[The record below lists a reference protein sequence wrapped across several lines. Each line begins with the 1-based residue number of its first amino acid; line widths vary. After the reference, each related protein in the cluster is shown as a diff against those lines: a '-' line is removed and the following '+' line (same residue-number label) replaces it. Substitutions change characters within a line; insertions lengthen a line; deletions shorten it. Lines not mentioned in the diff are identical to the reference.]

1 MIGSQQD
8 APVIDVEIVKT
19 LYLAPTHR
27 GKSWLVKSVF
37 PLLFHTTSFSQGGHI
52 DTVKFDGEKSCA
64 LKSIRIEWCHKV
76 CRESTKLRQGR
87 IMTKH
92 AVNSGELSEEVP
104 AEENFI
110 EQAEYI
116 DRQKFNSLAAE
127 HPYESDIN
135 KKLMG
140 GGAKLLIGP
149 RGCGKSTLML
159 KAYYGLLDDGALNTL
174 PIYVNFKLALK
185 MEPYYV
191 NGPNASY
198 WFRAWLVLKIFHALW
213 DVFSEKRD
221 IRTPEGFPEQ
231 RDIELSI
238 SALEANSAQDEKIGQ
253 FSTRFLCKMI
263 DAVISENN
271 MRRCVV
277 LIDDAAHSFSES
289 QQEDFFDLF
298 REIKSKSISPKA
310 AIYPGITSNS
320 ANFHVGHDAEKI
332 DAWVKPLGDEY
343 EAFMLALAK
352 KRFEGTGVD
361 FVNSNREEIV
371 FLAYAAFGIPR
382 GFLSMLRP
390 IFSSPDS
397 HLGLNRKLNKMKVL
411 KLSRIGRDMSHA
423 VYDSLNTKLPTYESY
438 VENGTHIY
446 RAILSKIKEFNRRK
460 PLEKQGTQFGI
471 KIPVDLDLE
480 KIVGF
485 LEYSGL
491 ICSTGSALKG
501 DEGSFSHFQV
511 HIGDLTTEN
520 ILVGSRTKSVE
531 SFLSVIRA
539 PKRQAWPKLTSR
551 TLFKAANVTDDDF
564 TLALP
569 LCLFCGARRSNPEAK
584 FCSSCGNQL
593 KSSSTYETLV
603 KKDISVLELSS
614 AIDKRIKANSHIK
627 RVRDVLTDS
636 SKKTLH
642 SIPYIGKV
650 RATTIVG
657 RAEEYVSL

>member
-1 MIGSQQD
+1 MIVHSIR
-8 APVIDVEIVKT
+8 ACEISNI
-19 LYLAPTHR
+19 A
-27 GKSWLVKSVF
+27 
-37 PLLFHTTSFSQGGHI
+37 LLFHTTSFSQGGHI

-64 LKSIRIEWCHKV
+64 LKSIQVEWCHKV
-76 CRESTKLRQGR
+76 CRASTKLRQGR

-127 HPYESDIN
+127 HPYESDI
-135 KKLMG
+135 KKKIMG

-159 KAYYGLLDDGALNTL
+159 KAYYGLLDDDALNTI

-213 DVFSEKRD
+213 NAILEKKDD
-221 IRTPEGFPEQ
+221 IRIPEGFPEQ
-231 RDIELSI
+231 GNIELSI
-238 SALEANSAQDEKIGQ
+238 NALEANSAQGEKIGQ
-253 FSTRFLCKMI
+253 FSTSYLCKMI

-277 LIDDAAHSFSES
+277 LIDDAAHSFSEN

-320 ANFHVGHDAEKI
+320 ANFHVGHDAEQI
-332 DAWVKPLGDEY
+332 DAWVKPLGVDY
-343 EAFMLALAK
+343 EAFMLELAK

-361 FVNSNREEIV
+361 FVNSNEDEIV

-390 IFSSPDS
+390 IFSSPES
-397 HLGLNRKLNKMKVL
+397 HLGSNGKLNKSKVL
-411 KLSRIGRDMSHA
+411 KLSRLGRDMSHA
-423 VYDSLNTKLPTYESY
+423 VYDSLDTKLPSYESY
-438 VENGTHIY
+438 MENGTHIY
-446 RAILSKIKEFNRRK
+446 RAILSKIKEFNRGK
-460 PLEKQGTQFGI
+460 PLEKQGMQFAI
-471 KIPVDLDLE
+471 KHPVGSDLE

-485 LEYSGL
+485 LQYSGL
-491 ICSTGSALKG
+491 ILPTDSSLKG
-501 DEGSFSHFQV
+501 DEGRFSHFQV

-520 ILVGSRTKSVE
+520 ILVGSRTKSIE

-539 PKRQAWPKLTSR
+539 PMRQAWPRLTSR
-551 TLFKAANVTDDDF
+551 SLFDAANVTVDDF

-569 LCLFCGARRSNPEAK
+569 LCLVCEAPRSNPDAK
-584 FCSSCGNQL
+584 FCSNCGSQL
-593 KSSSTYETLV
+593 KPSSIYEALV
-603 KKDISVLELSS
+603 KNDISVLRLSPEMER
-614 AIDKRIKANSHIK
+614 RIKANSHIK
-627 RVRDVLTDS
+627 RIRDVLTDS
-636 SKKTLH
+636 SKETLH

-650 RATTIVG
+650 RAKTIVG
-657 RAEEYVSL
+657 HAEEYVS